1 MDTITKKEIE
11 SHGFNSAQA
20 QRIFRNAKKYMVRE
34 KKCDFYS
41 GRKVQ
46 RVPAYAVE
54 KLLGMELKNG

>member
-1 MDTITKKEIE
+1 MKTVTIKEIE
-11 SHGFNSAQA
+11 SHGFNSAQS
-20 QRIFRNAKKYMVRE
+20 QRIFRKAKDYMVKE

-54 KLLGMELKNG
+54 KMLGMELN